1 MTRLTTLAITC
12 LILSSSVGCFRSR
25 CAGYAPACGAG
36 CNTGCPAPVGGGGV
50 YGAPTG
56 GGYYSPTGSSVNLG
70 VPGNGPTA
78 YGYPVYGTPQSP
90 YTTTAYAMD
99 PLPTY

>member
-25 CAGYAPACGAG
+25 CAGYAPSCAPCGNA
-36 CNTGCPAPVGGGGV
+36 CPAPVGGGV
-50 YGAPTG
+50 YGAPAG

-78 YGYPVYGTPQSP
+78 YGYPIYGTPQAP